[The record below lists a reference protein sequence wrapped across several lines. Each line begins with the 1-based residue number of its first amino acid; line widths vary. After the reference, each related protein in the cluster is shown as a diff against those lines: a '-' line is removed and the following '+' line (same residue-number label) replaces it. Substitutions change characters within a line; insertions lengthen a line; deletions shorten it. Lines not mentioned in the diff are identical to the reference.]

1 MRQQS
6 CAQVNTQ
13 QRERNRDESSDV
25 YISHRLS
32 ARSAG
37 NFRSLLSF
45 LLPFFFLFWL
55 AGWAMCVCVSR
66 ERITRHPLRTCSA
79 GCRGVPCAIAHRFL
93 PSSIYYHHS
102 AGLSGRS
109 HPLYTARSI
118 CRRCGIVFLYI
129 PFWVSFIF
137 TLTGLTTDDE
147 TGWCFHQFNSIL
159 YPYLNTQK
167 WHESIY
173 L

>member
-1 MRQQS
+1 MLKSIHSRGRGTETR
-6 CAQVNTQ
+6 AQTCTLAIDCL
-13 QRERNRDESSDV
+13 RGLLE
-25 YISHRLS
+25 ISVRY
-32 ARSAG
+32 
-37 NFRSLLSF
+37 FR
-45 LLPFFFLFWL
+45 FFFLFFFFFGWL
-55 AGWAMCVCVSR
+55 AGPCVCVSR

-147 TGWCFHQFNSIL
+147 TG
-159 YPYLNTQK
+159 
-167 WHESIY
+167 
-173 L
+173 